1 MHRIQ
6 VRDRECRGSNTIRLQ
21 IQLQATTTFLSLQQ
35 WQNYDPEAEGNSQS
49 ERDQLWEDYIT
60 ELNILKVLIQTK
72 RTEEDM
78 IWSSIDSIAIEEC
91 LDSISM
97 IEMKAY
103 KYMTHIDELS
113 DNEKADIIQY
123 AKRCA
128 TQYGHG
134 IHLMRS
140 IASRFDDTD
149 YREYDLD
156 CEESMQDG
164 YRNQEIEYR
173 KSQSGITIV
182 PNPNNGTFSINHSN
196 NLEVTQVT
204 IRDIQG
210 MEVYNQVG
218 VSQGEHIQIN
228 VSSGLYIISMEYNNG
243 KIESQKIIISK

>member
-1 MHRIQ
+1 M
-6 VRDRECRGSNTIRLQ
+6 
-21 IQLQATTTFLSLQQ
+21 
-35 WQNYDPEAEGNSQS
+35 
-49 ERDQLWEDYIT
+49 
-60 ELNILKVLIQTK
+60 IQTK

-103 KYMTHIDELS
+103 KYMTHMDELT

-156 CEESMQDG
+156 CEQSDG
-164 YRNQEIEYR
+164 GDRDNQQIEKRNIDNEFSI
-173 KSQSGITIV
+173 I
-182 PNPNNGTFSINHSN
+182 PNPNNGTFTILTSEKRQIKYLSIIDLHGKVVWENKSSN
-196 NLEVTQVT
+196 NEVEYHVQL
-204 IRDIQG
+204 
-210 MEVYNQVG
+210 N
-218 VSQGEHIQIN
+218 
-228 VSSGLYIISMEYNNG
+228 SGLYLIS
-243 KIESQKIIISK
+243 IEDTEGNINIDKMVISR